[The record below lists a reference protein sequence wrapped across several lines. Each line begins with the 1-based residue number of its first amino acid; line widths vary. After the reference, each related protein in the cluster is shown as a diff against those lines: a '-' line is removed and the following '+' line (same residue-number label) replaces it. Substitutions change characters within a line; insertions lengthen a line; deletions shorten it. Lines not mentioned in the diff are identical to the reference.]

1 MALLKAWKVA
11 HFQAV
16 RKGWKRRQ
24 LVSVQVHLS
33 GMPET
38 KQDWGND

>member
-11 HFQAV
+11 HFQV
-16 RKGWKRRQ
+16 VGKGWECHQ

-38 KQDWGND
+38 K

>member
-1 MALLKAWKVA
+1 MTLSDAQEVA
-11 HFQAV
+11 HFQVV
-16 RKGWKRRQ
+16 RQGGKCHQ

-38 KQDWGND
+38 K